1 MRQSRTAAWGWAG
14 VPESRNLSRE
24 VSKTARRGQIEL
36 LKFYRRPLQLYEAFF
51 DDLVEAFA
59 AWTCA

>member
-1 MRQSRTAAWGWAG
+1 MLWGWAG
-14 VPESRNLSRE
+14 IPESRNLSRE

-51 DDLVEAFA
+51 
-59 AWTCA
+59 

>member
-1 MRQSRTAAWGWAG
+1 MLPTTSM
-14 VPESRNLSRE
+14 NLFVACHGLSGE
-24 VSKTARRGQIEL
+24 VSKTAQRGQIEL